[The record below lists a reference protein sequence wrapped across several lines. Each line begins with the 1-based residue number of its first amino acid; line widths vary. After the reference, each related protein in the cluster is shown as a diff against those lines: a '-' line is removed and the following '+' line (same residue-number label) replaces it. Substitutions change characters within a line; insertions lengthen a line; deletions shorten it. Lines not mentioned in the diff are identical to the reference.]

1 MNNGEKE
8 MIGFPQRGVPHRI
21 LVIDDN
27 PDIQRDFKTILLQAN
42 TKLDTR
48 SAKLFGRSARKST
61 PMSKYELDF
70 ASQGK
75 DGHEKIKQALS
86 QNRPYE
92 LVFVDMRISPGW
104 DGLET
109 IEHIWK
115 TDPNIQVVIC
125 TAHSN
130 HSWEEISQRLGR
142 SENLLILKKPF
153 DSAEIAQFAA
163 TLTEKWTLAKRASMK
178 MDELEQM
185 VKERTN
191 EPATT
196 NKQTQ
201 QEIPERK
208 RAEQELSYERDL
220 LQTLL
225 GNIPDYIYFK
235 DRDRKFVR
243 ASNFFC
249 DLFGCSLED
258 IIGKTDEELFP
269 REVAE
274 VTARDDRHV
283 IETGTPIINKEESSE
298 GFDGETHWVLTTKL
312 PWRDKKGNIIG
323 LFGVSKEITHRKK
336 AEEALRESEEKFRS
350 LAEQSPN
357 MIFIHSKGKVVYANK
372 KCEEIMGYKRKE
384 FYSNDFNFLTLIAPE
399 SLNLIKENYKRHLEG
414 EEIQPYEYTLINKA
428 GERIEAINAS
438 KLIQYEG
445 HKAIIGVVTDITER
459 KKAEETLRQSE
470 ERLKILFEYAPDA
483 IFLNDAR
490 GNFIDGNKAA
500 EEMVGYAKEELIGK
514 NISEMGLLSSEQVSK
529 AFKRLDEIVMGKP
542 TGPDEFTLKRK
553 DGSYVTVEIRT
564 FTVRI
569 GNQTLGLGIARDI
582 TERKKSELSQNEL
595 VEKVDKINRE
605 LNDFASI
612 VSHDL
617 KAPLRGIKTLA
628 NWILADCED
637 KLGDQA
643 NKQINLLLDRVE
655 RMYNL
660 IEGALQYSRLGQ
672 TKGNQIQVNLNNFVP
687 EIINMVVPPKNIT
700 VTIENELPV
709 IDCDETQI
717 MQIFQNLLSNAIKYM
732 DKPQGWIK
740 VACVKQDGFWK
751 FSVADNGPGIEEK
764 HFEKIFKIF
773 QALPTSPM
781 FEGTGVG
788 LTIAKKIVELYNGRI
803 WVESK
808 VGEGSTFFFTLPKQK
823 GPRLAGT
830 KMGAKK

>member
-27 PDIQRDFKTILLQAN
+27 PDIQRDFKTILLEEQAN
-42 TKLDTR
+42 TKLDSR

-61 PMSKYELDF
+61 PKSKYELDF

-115 TDPNIQVVIC
+115 TDPNIQVIIC
-125 TAHSN
+125 TAHSD

-153 DSAEIAQFAA
+153 DSAEIAQLAA

-178 MDELEQM
+178 MNELEQI

-196 NKQTQ
+196 NKQNQ

-243 ASNFFC
+243 ASNSFC
-249 DLFGCSLED
+249 DLFGCCLED

-274 VTARDDRHV
+274 VTARDDHHV

-298 GFDGETHWVLTTKL
+298 GFDEETQWILTTKL

-323 LFGVSKEITHRKK
+323 LFGVSREITQRKK
-336 AEEALRESEEKFRS
+336 AEEALRESEGKFRS
-350 LAEQSPN
+350 LTEQSPN
-357 MIFIHSKGKVVYANK
+357 MIFIHSKDKVAYANK
-372 KCEEIMGYKRKE
+372 KCEEIMGYKREE
-384 FYSNDFNFLTLIAPE
+384 FYSDDFNFLTLIAPE
-399 SLNLIKENYKRHLEG
+399 SMDLIKENYKRHLEG
-414 EEIQPYEYTLINKA
+414 EEIRPYEYTLINKD
-428 GERIEAINAS
+428 GEKIEVINAS

-459 KKAEETLRQSE
+459 KK
-470 ERLKILFEYAPDA
+470 
-483 IFLNDAR
+483 
-490 GNFIDGNKAA
+490 
-500 EEMVGYAKEELIGK
+500 
-514 NISEMGLLSSEQVSK
+514 
-529 AFKRLDEIVMGKP
+529 
-542 TGPDEFTLKRK
+542 
-553 DGSYVTVEIRT
+553 
-564 FTVRI
+564 
-569 GNQTLGLGIARDI
+569 
-582 TERKKSELSQNEL
+582 SELSQNEL
-595 VEKVDKINRE
+595 IEKVDKINRE

-628 NWILADCED
+628 NWILADCAD

-643 NKQINLLLDRVE
+643 NEQINLLLDRVE

-672 TKGNQIQVNLNNFVP
+672 TKGKPIQVNLNNFVP
-687 EIINMVVPPKNIT
+687 EIIDMVVPPENIT

-740 VACVKQDGFWK
+740 VACVEQDGFWK

-764 HFEKIFKIF
+764 HFERIFKIF

-830 KMGAKK
+830 EMGTKK

>member
-1 MNNGEKE
+1 MNNGEKK
-8 MIGFPQRGVPHRI
+8 MIHRI

-27 PDIQRDFKTILLQAN
+27 PNIHEDFKTILLDVKDR
-42 TKLDTR
+42 TELDSLR
-48 SAKLFGRSARKST
+48 AELFGCGASKST
-61 PMSKYELDF
+61 PKNKYELDF

-75 DGHEKIKQALS
+75 EGHEKIKQALS

-92 LVFVDMRISPGW
+92 LAFVNMRMPPGW

-115 TDPNIQVVIC
+115 TDSNVQVVIC
-125 TAHSN
+125 TAYSDY
-130 HSWEEISQRLGR
+130 SWEEISHRLGR

-153 DSAEIAQFAA
+153 DSAEVAQIAA
-163 TLTEKWTLAKRASMK
+163 TLIEKWTLAKRASMK

-185 VKERTN
+185 VKERTH
-191 EPATT
+191 ELTTT
-196 NKQTQ
+196 NKKLQ
-201 QEIPERK
+201 QEI
-208 RAEQELSYERDL
+208 AE
-220 LQTLL
+220 
-225 GNIPDYIYFK
+225 
-235 DRDRKFVR
+235 
-243 ASNFFC
+243 
-249 DLFGCSLED
+249 
-258 IIGKTDEELFP
+258 
-269 REVAE
+269 
-274 VTARDDRHV
+274 
-283 IETGTPIINKEESSE
+283 
-298 GFDGETHWVLTTKL
+298 
-312 PWRDKKGNIIG
+312 
-323 LFGVSKEITHRKK
+323 RKK
-336 AEEALRESEEKFRS
+336 AEDALRESEEKFRS

-357 MIFIHSKGKVVYANK
+357 MIFIHNKDKVVYANK
-372 KCEEIMGYKRKE
+372 KCEEIMGYKREE
-384 FYSNDFNFLTLIAPE
+384 FYSNDFDFLTLIAPE
-399 SLNLIKENYKRHLEG
+399 SMDLIKENFNRHLEG
-414 EEIQPYEYTLINKA
+414 EEIQPYEYTLISKA

-445 HKAIIGVVTDITER
+445 QKAVLEIVTNITER
-459 KKAEETLRQSE
+459 KKAEEALRQSE
-470 ERLKILFEYAPDA
+470 ERLKILFESAPDA
-483 IFLNDAR
+483 IFLNDAK
-490 GNFIDGNKAA
+490 GNFVDGNKAA

-514 NISEMGLLSSEQVSK
+514 NVSATGLLSPEQIPNAAKHLEKMVT
-529 AFKRLDEIVMGKP
+529 GNP
-542 TGPDEFTLKRK
+542 TGPEEFTLKRK

-564 FTVRI
+564 FPVRI

-582 TERKKSELSQNEL
+582 TGRKKTELKQDEL
-595 VEKVDKINRE
+595 IKKVDNINRE

-628 NWILADCED
+628 NWILADCAD

-672 TKGNQIQVNLNNFVP
+672 SKGVQTQVNLNNFVP
-687 EIINMVVPPKNIT
+687 EIINMVVPPENIT

-709 IDCDETQI
+709 IECEETQI
-717 MQIFQNLLSNAIKYM
+717 MQVFQNLLSNAIKYM

-740 VACVKQDGFWK
+740 VGCVEQDGFWK

-773 QALPTSPM
+773 QALPTSPR

-788 LTIAKKIVELYNGRI
+788 LTIAKKIVELYNGKI

-808 VGEGSTFFFTLPKQK
+808 IGEGSTFYFTLPKQK
-823 GPRLAGT
+823 IE
-830 KMGAKK
+830 AKK

>member
-8 MIGFPQRGVPHRI
+8 MIGFPQGGVPHRI
-21 LVIDDN
+21 LVISDN
-27 PDIQRDFKTILLQAN
+27 PDIHRDFKTTLIEEQAN
-42 TKLDTR
+42 TKLDSR
-48 SAKLFGRSARKST
+48 SAKLFGRSVRKST
-61 PMSKYELDF
+61 PKSKYELDF
-70 ASQGK
+70 ASKGK
-75 DGHEKIKQALS
+75 EGHEKIKQALS

-92 LVFVDMRISPGW
+92 LVFVDMRMPPGW

-125 TAHSN
+125 TAYSDHSM
-130 HSWEEISQRLGR
+130 EDIGKRLGR

-153 DSAEIAQFAA
+153 DNAEIAQLAT
-163 TLTEKWTLAKRASMK
+163 TLTEKWTLAKLASVK
-178 MDELEQM
+178 MDKLEQM
-185 VKERTN
+185 VKKRTR
-191 EPATT
+191 ELATT

-201 QEIPERK
+201 QEIPEHE

-225 GNIPDYIYFK
+225 DNIPDYIYFK

-243 ASNFFC
+243 ASNHFC
-249 DLFGCSLED
+249 DLFGCRLEE

-283 IETGTPIINKEESSE
+283 IKTGTPIINKEEGSE
-298 GFDGETHWVLTTKL
+298 GSDGEMHWVLTTKL

-323 LFGVSKEITHRKK
+323 LFGVSREITQRKK
-336 AEEALRESEEKFRS
+336 AEEALRKREQTLRALLNAPTESAILVDTEGMILDANRIAAQRLGKS
-350 LAEQSPN
+350 AERLIGMGIYDYLPTDIAKYRKAKGDEVVCSGKPIRFQDERGGRYYDNNIYPV
-357 MIFIHSKGKVVYANK
+357 FDDEGKVSA
-372 KCEEIMGYKRKE
+372 
-384 FYSNDFNFLTLIAPE
+384 IAVF
-399 SLNLIKENYKRHLEG
+399 SG
-414 EEIQPYEYTLINKA
+414 
-428 GERIEAINAS
+428 
-438 KLIQYEG
+438 
-445 HKAIIGVVTDITER
+445 DITER
-459 KKAEETLRQSE
+459 KRAEEALRQSE

-483 IFLNDAR
+483 IFLNDTE
-490 GNFIDGNKAA
+490 GNLVDGNKAA
-500 EEMVGYAKEELIGK
+500 QDLVGYAKEELIGK
-514 NISEMGLLSSEQVSK
+514 NLFETGLLSEEQVPK
-529 AFKRLDEIVMGKP
+529 AATHLEDIVKGKP

-564 FTVRI
+564 FPVRI
-569 GNQTLGLGIARDI
+569 GSQTLGLGIARDI

-595 VEKVDKINRE
+595 IEKVDKINRE

-628 NWILADCED
+628 NWILADSAD

-643 NKQINLLLDRVE
+643 NEQINLLLDRVE

-672 TKGNQIQVNLNNFVP
+672 TKGTQIQVNLNTFVP
-687 EIINMVVPPKNIT
+687 EIINMVVPPENIT

-709 IDCDETQI
+709 IECDETQI
-717 MQIFQNLLSNAIKYM
+717 MQVFQNLLSNAIKYM

-740 VACVKQDGFWK
+740 IGCVEQDGFWK
-751 FSVADNGPGIEEK
+751 FSIADNGPGIEEK

-773 QALPTSPM
+773 QALPTSPR

-788 LTIAKKIVELYNGRI
+788 LTITKKIVELYNGKI

-823 GPRLAGT
+823 GPRLVGT